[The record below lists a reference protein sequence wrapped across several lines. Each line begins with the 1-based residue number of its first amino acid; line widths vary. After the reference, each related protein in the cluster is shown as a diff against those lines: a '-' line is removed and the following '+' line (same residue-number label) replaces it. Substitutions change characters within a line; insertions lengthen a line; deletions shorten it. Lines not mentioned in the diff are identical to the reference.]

1 MRKKRIILSIAAATA
16 VWSITGCDDRG
27 PGQSA
32 DAGIP
37 APLRPPSSSTNDS
50 PPSLVPSPAP
60 RAAASAAVQA
70 NVAPVRPPSFLTV
83 DGKQVA
89 FPAGKLAVLKNKP
102 GDFRVRLCTDDPA
115 TALDP
120 GYAGNS
126 FLLDMKLNVDSV
138 DKLNTASWT
147 GGPNDSDTEAGLFL
161 GGYRNPYH
169 PQNVT
174 VTFTGDPDDL
184 SIYILGTFS
193 HADPHDPFGPPRSVK
208 VEGNL
213 HVPSPGK

>member
-1 MRKKRIILSIAAATA
+1 MKKNCIILSIAAAA
-16 VWSITGCDDRG
+16 AAWSLAGCDDHG
-27 PGQSA
+27 SAQSA

-37 APLRPPSSSTNDS
+37 APLRPPSASSNDS
-50 PPSLVPSPAP
+50 PPPLVQFHPQPP
-60 RAAASAAVQA
+60 AAAPAV
-70 NVAPVRPPSFLTV
+70 PVRPPSFLTV

-120 GYAGNS
+120 NYAGNS

-138 DKLNTASWT
+138 DKLSTASWT

-174 VTFTGDPDDL
+174 VTFVGEPDDL
-184 SIYILGTFS
+184 SVYILGTFS
-193 HADPHDPFGPPRSVK
+193 HADPQDPFGPPKSVK
-208 VEGNL
+208 VEGNVR
-213 HVPSPGK
+213 VPQPAK